1 MTDTMRKENEK
12 ILKAF
17 EGLRVA
23 DIRDGMDWCGYMH
36 YGTVSSKIMP
46 LFPTMKIG
54 IAHTYRFLPYQGPTP
69 AFTGEA
75 YTKWAYDEYYTKICN
90 LGTLLETVEKGDF
103 LCLDQS
109 GIDVGLIG
117 SNSGLHGIKNG
128 AVGWLSNGGVRDTDE
143 LILEKV
149 PFWGTMHSQ
158 PMVQG
163 RLTWN
168 PEDENIQIAIG
179 GVVIHSGDVVAAD
192 SDGAVVV
199 PRKIALDVARY
210 AKQEYVN
217 DMKTLNNMY
226 EDMSLEIDRSVLD

>member
-1 MTDTMRKENEK
+1 MANITEKENAE

-17 EGLRVA
+17 DGLRVA

-36 YGTVSSKIMP
+36 YGSVSPNIMP
-46 LFPTMKIG
+46 LFPSMKIG
-54 IAHTYRFLPYQGPTP
+54 VAHTYRFLPYQGPVPTV
-69 AFTGEA
+69 TGEA
-75 YTKWAYDEYYTKICN
+75 YTKWAYEEYYGKICN
-90 LGTLLETVEKGDF
+90 LGALLETVKEGDF

-168 PEDENIQIAIG
+168 PADENIPIAIG
-179 GVVIHSGDVVAAD
+179 GVVIYPGDVVAAD
-192 SDGAVVV
+192 SDGAIVV
-199 PRKIALDVARY
+199 PRKIALEVARY

-217 DMKTLNNMY
+217 DMEALNKMY
-226 EDMSLEIDRSVLD
+226 KAMELDIDRSVLE